1 MYILTSDQKSIVDTS
16 YAERICLVEKPDA
29 YLIIASYGPERA
41 VTIGKYAGKD
51 EAYGVLVRLHAE
63 LASGSTAYIMP
74 DSPLF
79 GGEQVKHDS
88 RTRRRGGS

>member
-1 MYILTSDQKSIVDTS
+1 MYILTSDGKSIVDTS
-16 YAERICLVEKPDA
+16 FVERFCMVEKPDA
-29 YLIIASYGPERA
+29 YLIIASYNAERA

-51 EAYGVLVRLHAE
+51 EAFGVITNLFNE
-63 LASGSTAYIMP
+63 LASESMSYTMP

-79 GGEQVKHDS
+79 GGETWKRDS